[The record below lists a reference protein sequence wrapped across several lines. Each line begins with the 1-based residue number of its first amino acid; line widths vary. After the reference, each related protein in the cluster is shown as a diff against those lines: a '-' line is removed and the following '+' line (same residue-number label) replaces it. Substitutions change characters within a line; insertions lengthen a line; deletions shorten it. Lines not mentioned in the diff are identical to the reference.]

1 MKLKLIDTSAVLHA
15 GAAQFSNFGIGY
27 AKGEPYGFPTGA
39 MYAVL
44 QLFKK
49 KGFLNLTK
57 DQREDIVFCF
67 DRKSFRK
74 DLNKAYK
81 SNRVPNY
88 GLVMQS
94 IELEKGLKAMG
105 FNTFSEEGYEAD
117 DIIHSLATKYHSSY
131 EEIEIYGTD
140 RDLAALVDYKTTFIS
155 TSKNVPT
162 LTLENFQDKVI
173 PGFKM
178 PFNAIYLFKILFGD
192 KSDIIHPAIKFDS
205 KGQLYFN
212 NTINALSTIIKDG
225 TELNSP
231 KLIGAFIKSIK
242 NEEVQKAVYNN
253 ALMVLPRHID
263 LEIKPT
269 ILNEGEM
276 ILFLSTFKM
285 KSIAKKFNIVYDA
298 TIGNDYIDNLT
309 IKLLEKRNR
318 QPVQPINEQAQ
329 EFNKQLQN
337 KDEPLHHS
345 NEKPQEPESNLLD
358 HIANLI

>member
-1 MKLKLIDTSAVLHA
+1 MKLKLIDTSAILHA
-15 GAAQFSNFGIGY
+15 GAAQFNNFGIGY
-27 AKGEPYGFPTGA
+27 AKGEPFGFPTGA

-57 DQREDIVFCF
+57 DQKEDIVFCF

-74 DLNKAYK
+74 DLNKIYK
-81 SNRVPNY
+81 SNRIPNY
-88 GLVMQS
+88 GLIMQS
-94 IELEKGLKAMG
+94 MELEKGLKAMG
-105 FNTFSEEGYEAD
+105 FNTCSEEGYEAD
-117 DIIHSLATKYHSSY
+117 DMIYSLTTKYHSSY

-155 TSKNVPT
+155 TNKNVPT
-162 LTLENFQDKVI
+162 LNMDNFRDKVI

-178 PFNAIYLFKILFGD
+178 PYNAIYLFKIMFGD
-192 KSDIIHPAIKFDS
+192 TIDRIPPAIKFDS
-205 KGQLYFN
+205 RGQTYFN
-212 NTINALSTIIKDG
+212 NVINALQPALKNG

-231 KLIGAFIKSIK
+231 KLIGAYIKSIK
-242 NEEVQKAVYNN
+242 NEEIQKAIYNN
-253 ALMVLPRHID
+253 ALLVLPRYKD

-285 KSIAKKFNIVYDA
+285 KSIAKKFNITYDA

-309 IKLLEKRNR
+309 ITLLEKRNK
-318 QPVQPINEQAQ
+318 QHPQNIAEQIQSTNEQPQVSEEQTQ
-329 EFNKQLQN
+329 ETENNLLN
-337 KDEPLHHS
+337 HI
-345 NEKPQEPESNLLD
+345 SNL
-358 HIANLI
+358 I